1 MDGMTLPP
9 DLTRYADEAVASGRF
24 LNRGEVVAAGLKLL
38 QQADTEVAAF
48 VKSLEDA
55 KAEADRD
62 GWVSLEDM
70 VGQMNRIIEATPDR
84 PA

>member
-1 MDGMTLPP
+1 
-9 DLTRYADEAVASGRF
+9 
-24 LNRGEVVAAGLKLL
+24 VVAAGLKLL

-62 GWVSLEDM
+62 GWVSLDDM
-70 VGQMNRIIEATPDR
+70 TARMSRIIEATQDR
-84 PA
+84 RA